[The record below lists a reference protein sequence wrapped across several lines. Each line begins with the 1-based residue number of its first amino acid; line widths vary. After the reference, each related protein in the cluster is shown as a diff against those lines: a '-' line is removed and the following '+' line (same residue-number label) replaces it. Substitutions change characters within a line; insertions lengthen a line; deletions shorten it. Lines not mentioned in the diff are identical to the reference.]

1 MFVFRTIINNFAE
14 NYKTLKRRLSI
25 FLFLFSLAIIHA
37 QTLTGVV
44 VEQENQKP
52 LSGVKVSLEDT
63 GIWTLTD
70 KNGSFEIKYT
80 AGENLIFSRS
90 GLFEVRKNFAVFPQ
104 GKIKVEMQIAS
115 IRIKEVVLSAQ
126 KKKFSEIEIK
136 EEALQKIQSF
146 SLGDVLQQLP
156 GQYIE
161 PSNNTEMKNVVLR
174 SANTQ
179 SPIGKSVD
187 DNDFGNKAFG
197 TQLMINDVA
206 VSNNANMQNFNAAN
220 GDPFSSNIG
229 AFTVS
234 TNKGNIT
241 PALANY
247 GADLRQIPTDDIEK
261 IEVIAGIPDAKYGD
275 LTSGL
280 IKVETKTGKRPLQ
293 LLSSIIEG
301 TYQIGM
307 SKGFQLN
314 EKGDAINASIN
325 YMNSVGDPRAADVK
339 YERYSANLL
348 YSTINKNKT
357 FRNKFGV
364 NLVSDIN
371 EGQAGEDEYHGIYV
385 NAKNKSIGITNNT
398 QLKFTNSFL
407 KGANINFGL
416 NYGEQN
422 STRRTFVNS
431 QALPYADAMTDD
443 VYYAPYTPP
452 QYFNYNYVNG
462 KPLSIFTDADVYTV
476 LSTPNKWIHKLSLGL
491 NYRYNDNFGKGRYGT
506 LGTFSATSTA
516 GTTSAGN
523 RDYDFEN
530 VYSIAQYAVYLQDN
544 IFKKFDNNNVLMVNS
559 GLRFDVQN
567 KYAVLS
573 PRLNASYKVENFI
586 FRGGIGLS
594 TKAPSLNMIYT
605 GPRYIDILLGDY
617 RLPGV
622 YSVAIMQTVVAPAN
636 NADLK
641 PSKSWRSELG
651 IDWRLPFA
659 TLSLTSYK
667 NLLFDGFTSYS
678 NIINLPKA
686 KVEVIS
692 NGTEQPTFEISGTE
706 NFRYLQ
712 NLQTNGYNST
722 DTGLEMLMNFKKIES
737 LHLSVGLKG
746 SYTKTVSNKTGEQ
759 LTKATENPDI
769 AYGIF
774 EPYTSNATMSR
785 LGLMLDYHIPDAGLI
800 ISLTTDHFLLDSRST
815 DGSKTPIAYFDQNL
829 VRHSITPADLDN
841 NIFKS
846 MKRGTAG
853 GDIYD
858 LDGRTFHNFHLRVSK
873 DFLSGIRISVYLNN
887 MFNIKVYDQY
897 GKRYAN
903 FTPISFGGNLS
914 YQF

>member
-1 MFVFRTIINNFAE
+1 M
-14 NYKTLKRRLSI
+14 KRQLSLLL
-25 FLFLFSLAIIHA
+25 LFFSLTVIQA
-37 QTLTGVV
+37 QTLTGTV
-44 VEQENQKP
+44 VEQDSQKP
-52 LSGVKVSLEDT
+52 LSGVKISLEDT
-63 GIWTLTD
+63 GIWTVTD
-70 KNGSFEIKYT
+70 LNGFFELKYT
-80 AGENLIFSRS
+80 PGETIVFSRS
-90 GLFEVRKNFAVFPQ
+90 GLLEEKKNFAVFPS
-104 GKIKVEMQIAS
+104 GRISVGMQTAS

-156 GQYIE
+156 GQYME
-161 PSNNTEMKNVVLR
+161 PGNNTQMKNIVLR

-179 SPIGKSVD
+179 SPLSSSVD

-197 TQLMINDVA
+197 TQLMINDVV

-220 GDPFSSNIG
+220 GEPFSSNIG
-229 AFTVS
+229 AFNVN
-234 TNKGNIT
+234 TNKGNVT

-293 LLSSIIEG
+293 VLSSIIEG

-314 EKGDAINASIN
+314 EKGDAVNASVN
-325 YMNSVGDPRAADVK
+325 YMNSIGDPRAADVK

-348 YSTINKNKT
+348 YSTVNRSKT
-357 FRNKFGV
+357 FRNKLGV

-385 NAKNKSIGITNNT
+385 DAENKSVGITNNT
-398 QLKFTNSFL
+398 QVKFTDSFL
-407 KGANINFGL
+407 KGATINFGL
-416 NYGEQN
+416 NYGEQQ
-422 STRRTFVNS
+422 SMRRNFVNS
-431 QALPYADAMTDD
+431 QALPYADAITDA
-443 VYYAPYTPP
+443 VYYASYTPP

-476 LSTPNKWIHKLSLGL
+476 LTTPNKWIHKLSLGF

-506 LGTFSATSTA
+506 LGTFSATSGP

-530 VYSIAQYAVYLQDN
+530 VYSVSQYAVYLQDN
-544 IFKKFDNNNVLMVNS
+544 IFKKFDNNTVLTVNS
-559 GLRFDVQN
+559 GLRFDLQN
-567 KYAVLS
+567 KFAVLS
-573 PRLNASYKVENFI
+573 PRLNASYKVDNFI

-659 TLSLTSYK
+659 TLSLTGYK
-667 NLLFDGFTSYS
+667 NLLFDGFASYQ
-678 NIINLPKA
+678 NMIDLPKA

-692 NGTEQPTFEISGTE
+692 NGTAQPAFEITGTE
-706 NFRYLQ
+706 NYRYVQ
-712 NLQTNGYNST
+712 NLQTNGYDSR
-722 DTGLEMLMNFKKIES
+722 DTGLEMMMNFKKIES

-746 SYTKTVSNKTGEQ
+746 SYTRTLSNKTGEQ

-769 AYGIF
+769 SYGIF
-774 EPYTSNATMSR
+774 QPYASTSAVSR

-800 ISLTTDHFLLDSRST
+800 ISLTTDHFLSDRRYT
-815 DGSKTPIAYFDQNL
+815 DGSKTPVAYFDQNL
-829 VRHSITPADLDN
+829 VRHDISPADLDN
-841 NIFKS
+841 QIIKAMTRS
-846 MKRGTAG
+846 AGTDYYDLAG
-853 GDIYD
+853 G
-858 LDGRTFHNFHLRVSK
+858 TFHNFHLRVSK
-873 DFLSGIRISVYLNN
+873 DFLSGIRISLYLNN
-887 MFNIKVYDQY
+887 MFNLKVYDQY
-897 GKRYAN
+897 GKNYPN